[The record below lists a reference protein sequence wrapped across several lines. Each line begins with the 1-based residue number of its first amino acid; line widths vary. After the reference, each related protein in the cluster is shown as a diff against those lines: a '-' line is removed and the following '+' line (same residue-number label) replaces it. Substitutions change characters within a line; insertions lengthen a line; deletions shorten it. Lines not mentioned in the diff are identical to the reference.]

1 MSEKLPQHNQNEEVD
16 LGQLFNLIGDVFN
29 KLFKFIGS
37 LFNAVYSVFIKIFR
51 DIFLNIKLIV
61 LVLGVTLI
69 AGFVLDEVL
78 GDTFYSEMIVVPHFD
93 SKYDLINN
101 ISYFNSLVKTKDYKE
116 LTNHFN
122 LEEKELRGLKKFE
135 IEIGPES
142 KNENIKA
149 FNEFTK
155 GLDSLARLEVT
166 FETYTEQRNIYN
178 ASTFLIRA
186 RSKNRNVFKKLEA
199 GLLKSL
205 DRNTLSEEKK
215 AERDSLLMLEKQTIK
230 VALEE
235 TRLLKATYLE
245 VLETESKKNTVA
257 STLESSL
264 GLQVQ
269 KTETKENQLLDK
281 ELALLDRLNAIEK
294 QRVAED
300 TVYDSLVNF
309 TPKGILESVWYKK
322 FIIILP
328 ILGFLLLGLYV
339 YIFRFYRYT
348 MNYK

>member
-1 MSEKLPQHNQNEEVD
+1 MKLQLEKIRDDLTEVINSCTD
-16 LGQLFNLIGDVFN
+16 INVLTHIYDILKEGG
-29 KLFKFIGS
+29 
-37 LFNAVYSVFIKIFR
+37 YSYPTDYNRFIK
-51 DIFLNIKLIV
+51 
-61 LVLGVTLI
+61 
-69 AGFVLDEVL
+69 E
-78 GDTFYSEMIVVPHFD
+78 
-93 SKYDLINN
+93 
-101 ISYFNSLVKTKDYKE
+101 
-116 LTNHFN
+116 
-122 LEEKELRGLKKFE
+122 FE

-166 FETYTEQRNIYN
+166 FESYTEQRNIYN

-205 DRNTLSEEKK
+205 DRNALSEEKK

-257 STLESSL
+257 STLESS
-264 GLQVQ
+264 
-269 KTETKENQLLDK
+269 
-281 ELALLDRLNAIEK
+281 
-294 QRVAED
+294 
-300 TVYDSLVNF
+300 
-309 TPKGILESVWYKK
+309 
-322 FIIILP
+322 
-328 ILGFLLLGLYV
+328 
-339 YIFRFYRYT
+339 
-348 MNYK
+348 